1 MVEKL
6 KAVTAENLAL
16 HVAPD
21 YEIAMAST
29 WERKRKVH
37 GKSAESQHRAIQDDD
52 RMVPI
57 KSDIVSLFNSQS
69 RQRYQ
74 VSTGFSDKKGV
85 MKN

>member
-37 GKSAESQHRAIQDDD
+37 GEGDLYFTFRTHLD
-52 RMVPI
+52 
-57 KSDIVSLFNSQS
+57 L
-69 RQRYQ
+69 
-74 VSTGFSDKKGV
+74 
-85 MKN
+85 